1 MRRGVNSLRRSKL
14 GFTLIELLVV
24 VAIIALLIAILL
36 PSLGKARE
44 KAKAVACLANLKG
57 LGQASYMYQQDW
69 NGYFPC
75 AGHGTHH
82 DNDWIIKQTD
92 PRPSAMDALRD
103 ANKALF
109 NPYMGNNFIAKTYV
123 CTSDPTAYPN
133 TRSGNFIFSYTAN
146 CNIFVITKD
155 NFLRSSPTT
164 TDNLGPDQRFGAP
177 IPQAPI
183 RYSQI
188 KTPSNKIL
196 LVEEDAKSIDDQ
208 SWTPQNW
215 VPGLANAHN
224 VISVRHDKMFENNS
238 DVTTGRGNATFADG
252 HSEAILRKDAMDY
265 PNAASP
271 GRYWCP
277 LIP

>member
-69 NGYFPC
+69 NGYYPC

-82 DNDWIIKQTD
+82 DNDWIIKQTN
-92 PRPSAMDALRD
+92 PSPAAMDTLRN
-103 ANKALF
+103 ANNALF

-133 TRSGNFIFSYTAN
+133 SRSGNFIFSYTAN
-146 CNIFVITKD
+146 CNIFIIAKD
-155 NFLRSSPTT
+155 NFLRSNPGA
-164 TDNLGPDQRFGAP
+164 TDNLPNDQRWGAP
-177 IPQAPI
+177 IPQAPL

-196 LVEEDAKSIDDQ
+196 MVEEDAKSIDDQ

-265 PNAASP
+265 PSATSP
-271 GRYWCP
+271 GRWWCP
-277 LIP
+277 FIP